1 MKSRSVSFVIIAA
14 LMILCASQVSSAIE
28 TRIISLVPSQTELL
42 FAMGFGPEIVGV
54 SDYCNFPDA
63 AAKIQKIGNMELSIE
78 KIMSLKPTILIDVN
92 HMHRKYELLF
102 SQLGLNYVNF
112 SLKQLEQLP
121 IVASEISQILG
132 GNVQADS
139 FIKDWKTKTSEVEL
153 VRPDKEVKVYFEIWD
168 TPMQGVG
175 GAGYIGEMIQKA
187 GGTNVLDPKIDFP
200 VVNHET
206 VISSNPDVILV
217 AYPVTSLDSL
227 KNRPGWQNLKA
238 IKNNRVYSLDQDLF
252 VRPGPR
258 NLEGLKILN
267 KIFRQ
272 IP

>member
-1 MKSRSVSFVIIAA
+1 MKFTSTSFVIIAII
-14 LMILCASQVSSAIE
+14 MVLCTSQLCSAIE

-42 FAMGFGPEIVGV
+42 FALGFGSNIVGV
-54 SDYCNFPDA
+54 SDYCNYPDET
-63 AAKIQKIGNMELSIE
+63 AKIQKIGNMELSIE

-112 SLKQLEQLP
+112 SLKQLDQLP
-121 IVASEISQILG
+121 KVASEISQILG
-132 GNVQADS
+132 ANVQAS
-139 FIKDWKTKTSEVEL
+139 QFIENWNTKTSEVEL
-153 VRPDKEVKVYFEIWD
+153 IRPDKEVKVYLEIWD
-168 TPMQGVG
+168 TPMQGAG
-175 GAGYIGEMIQKA
+175 GASYIGEMINKA
-187 GGTNVLDPKIDFP
+187 GGTNVLDPKVDFP

-206 VISSNPDVILV
+206 IIGSNPDVILV
-217 AYPVTSLDSL
+217 AYPINSLDSL

-238 IKNNRVYSLDQDLF
+238 IKNNRIYSLDQDLF

-258 NLEGLKILN
+258 NLDGLKILN

-272 IP
+272 IL